1 MKLQIEETDYAEEYK
16 GHKILEH
23 KQAYRGGRRESFFVL
38 EKGNEKVFKFYA
50 SMSDTQASVKHYD
63 LEHVCKSIH
72 EFGIQ
77 KAKQLIDTD
86 GYQSGSELRYW
97 VNE

>member
-1 MKLQIEETDYAEEYK
+1 MKLQAEVVDHTEEYK
-16 GHKILEH
+16 GHKILVY
-23 KQAYRGGRRESFFVL
+23 KQPYRGGRRESFFVL
-38 EKGNEKVFKFYA
+38 EKDKEEVFKFYA

-63 LEHVCKSIH
+63 LEHLHKSIV

-77 KAKQLIDTD
+77 KAKQLIDTV
-86 GYQSGSELRYW
+86 GYQPGSELRYW